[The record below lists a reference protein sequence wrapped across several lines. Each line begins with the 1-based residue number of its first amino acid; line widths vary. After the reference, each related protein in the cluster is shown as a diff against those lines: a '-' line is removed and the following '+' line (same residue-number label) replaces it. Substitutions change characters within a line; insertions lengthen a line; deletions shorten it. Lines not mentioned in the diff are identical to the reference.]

1 MVRDSS
7 QSHSI
12 GLTASTLSP
21 SSVFLDFSKSQII
34 SSAYRHFSWVC
45 RAVGFPGGSMEPGK
59 HLPASAGDMD
69 LIPGLGRSPG
79 EGKGN
84 PLQYPCLETPMD

>member
-34 SSAYRHFSWVC
+34 SSAYRHFSWVY
-45 RAVGFPGGSMEPGK
+45 RAVGFPGGSMEK
-59 HLPASAGDMD
+59 HLPASAGDMG

-79 EGKGN
+79 EGKGT